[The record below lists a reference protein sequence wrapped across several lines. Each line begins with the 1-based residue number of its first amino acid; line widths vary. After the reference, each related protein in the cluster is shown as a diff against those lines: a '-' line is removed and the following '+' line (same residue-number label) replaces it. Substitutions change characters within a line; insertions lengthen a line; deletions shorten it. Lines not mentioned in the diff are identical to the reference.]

1 MAKKYLL
8 KRGTFINKNY
18 LIAVVTKHTACI
30 VDETKPSIWNQ
41 NYTKSSLQY
50 SSWYAWRLVYKNAL
64 GTD

>member
-30 VDETKPSIWNQ
+30 VAETKPSI
-41 NYTKSSLQY
+41 
-50 SSWYAWRLVYKNAL
+50 
-64 GTD
+64 